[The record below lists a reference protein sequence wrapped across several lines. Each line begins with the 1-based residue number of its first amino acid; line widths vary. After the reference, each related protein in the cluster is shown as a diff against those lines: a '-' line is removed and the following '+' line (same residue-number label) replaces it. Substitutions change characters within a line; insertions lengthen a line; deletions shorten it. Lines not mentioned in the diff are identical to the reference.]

1 MSAFEVA
8 PTGIETTA
16 PARPSRRERREQA
29 KAGPQPGIARSV
41 ARILMNLAAGI
52 GLPVAVIV
60 IAPMMFGFHF
70 VTILSGSMTPTL
82 GVGDVVMER
91 RIAPLQAKVGD
102 VVTFKAPN
110 KPGETYTHRVV
121 SIRIHGQRA
130 EFVTQ
135 GDANLSTESWSV
147 PLNGNIG
154 LARYHVPKIGY
165 ITNRAG
171 SKFGRLALIVVPV
184 LLLGLYEFRRIW
196 SEPSE
201 DTSDDA
207 AAA

>member
-1 MSAFEVA
+1 MSAVEVA
-8 PTGIETTA
+8 SPAVQTTA
-16 PARPSRRERREQA
+16 RPGLVRVLLR
-29 KAGPQPGIARSV
+29 
-41 ARILMNLAAGI
+41 LAVSLGAGI
-52 GLPVAVIV
+52 CLPLAVIV
-60 IAPMMFGFHF
+60 IAPTMFGFHF

-82 GVGDVVMER
+82 RVGDVVLER

-110 KPGETYTHRVV
+110 RPGETYTHRVV
-121 SIRIHGQRA
+121 SIRVRGDRA

-135 GDANLSTESWSV
+135 GDANTSSESWSV
-147 PLNGNIG
+147 PVNGNIG
-154 LARYHVPKIGY
+154 LARFHVPKIGY
-165 ITNRAG
+165 VTNRAG
-171 SKFGRLALIVVPV
+171 SRVGRLGLIVVPV

-201 DTSDDA
+201 DKTDDA